1 MFLVRIKNAS
11 RDSAITLGGD
21 TSLRSME
28 PTGSI
33 TAVILAGQRP
43 GIDRLAAAEGQR
55 YKALVRVAGRPMVAY
70 PLQAMLDHPR
80 IGTVLLLGQ
89 DCQAILYGLD
99 DSTLA
104 QNPSIIPVDGP
115 NSISQAVAAAVQR
128 TAGPILVTTADHV
141 LLSHKMIDAML
152 DENEG
157 GDVAIAM
164 VERRLLLA
172 HYPQSKRT
180 WLKFRGGWWSGAN
193 LFWLAGGDRL
203 MPLLEFW
210 QEIEGNRKKGWR
222 IILAFGPVLALGA
235 MLRLWTIHEAVKRAG
250 QRFGL
255 TVSVI
260 AMREAEAC
268 IDVDKPDDKILVE
281 SILSARS

>member
-1 MFLVRIKNAS
+1 M
-11 RDSAITLGGD
+11 GP
-21 TSLRSME
+21 LR
-28 PTGSI
+28 SI
-33 TAVILAGQRP
+33 TAVILVGQRP
-43 GIDRLAAAEGQR
+43 GIDRLAATYGQH
-55 YKALVRVAGRPMVAY
+55 YKALVHVAGRPMLAY

-80 IGTVLLLGQ
+80 IGNVLLLGQ
-89 DCQAILYGLD
+89 DCQVILDGLG

-104 QNPSIIPVDGP
+104 QNPAIITVDGP
-115 NSISQAVAAAVQR
+115 NSISQAVAAVVQR

-157 GDVAIAM
+157 SDVAIAM
-164 VERRLLLA
+164 VERRLLRA
-172 HYPQSKRT
+172 HYPESKRT

-203 MPLLEFW
+203 IPLLKFW
-210 QEIEGNRKKGWR
+210 QEIEADRKKGWR

-255 TVSVI
+255 SVSVNT
-260 AMREAEAC
+260 MREAEAC
-268 IDVDKPDDKILVE
+268 IDVDKLADKILVE
-281 SILSARS
+281 KILSAHT